1 LLASTLLSGC
11 VLTDETNL
19 TGGDFLAAHGLAAG
33 DSTSRTLALPVLSVE
48 SVPMEG
54 VPGANGTEDVVLGS
68 LGNDSIRLVLGF
80 DLSDKTQWDA
90 RFLKQKDSLVRLRL
104 SALDSFPGMIVRA
117 RFVFLPDASFL
128 PGLFAGLEP
137 SRLGMKE
144 TVDEAQDTLGAASA
158 SNNVHF
164 PLPESVSKQLA
175 TKLADSA
182 SISSGKNGW
191 LAILIDTRPG
201 SSDRKARFSSTVQ
214 LVGPDTAVV
223 ASAPDTSGTV
233 GLGVFESNKAWMS
246 VGFRQAG
253 SPFSF
258 GWWPSG
264 GNRLRARID
273 GGALRSS
280 MYQAFSIANPD
291 SSGGFDN
298 TFNILQARLSTKL
311 SKVRTESDPGY
322 ITISSSVLVDS
333 GDEVKPLPLRGE
345 VPTDSKVGLKLNSED
360 LRLAGYTKDVE
371 LTVNKL
377 EGVVSVVVNI
387 DGSPAVLP
395 TRQSLA
401 RGSFTNWTVSKF
413 YLPIGDSVEFRLS
426 SVIRV
431 RVTTSDSMVKAKH
444 WRLESSPVADDQS
457 RNYDSLRHDAY
468 VWSGTSKIV
477 HEARTPFAQA
487 LNRNKPVEFDLV
499 PSAFSNFSNRL
510 IIEPADSAKLFES
523 VTVVARP
530 LVGRNY

>member
-1 LLASTLLSGC
+1 
-11 VLTDETNL
+11 
-19 TGGDFLAAHGLAAG
+19 
-33 DSTSRTLALPVLSVE
+33 
-48 SVPMEG
+48 
-54 VPGANGTEDVVLGS
+54 
-68 LGNDSIRLVLGF
+68 
-80 DLSDKTQWDA
+80 
-90 RFLKQKDSLVRLRL
+90 
-104 SALDSFPGMIVRA
+104 
-117 RFVFLPDASFL
+117 
-128 PGLFAGLEP
+128 
-137 SRLGMKE
+137 
-144 TVDEAQDTLGAASA
+144 
-158 SNNVHF
+158 
-164 PLPESVSKQLA
+164 
-175 TKLADSA
+175 
-182 SISSGKNGW
+182 
-191 LAILIDTRPG
+191 LAILLDTRTG
-201 SSDRKARFSSTVQ
+201 ASDRKTRFSSTVQ

-273 GGALRSS
+273 GAALRSQ
-280 MYQAFSIANPD
+280 MYQAFSVTNPD
-291 SSGGFDN
+291 TLGGFDN

-311 SKVRTESDPGY
+311 SKVKTENDPGFIN
-322 ITISSSVLVDS
+322 ITSSVLVDS
-333 GDEVKPLPLRGE
+333 GHEKSGQPLVGRVE
-345 VPTDSKVGLKLNSED
+345 DSKVALNLDAED
-360 LRLAGYTKDVE
+360 LRLAGYSKDVE

-377 EGVVSVVVNI
+377 AGVVSVVVNI
-387 DGSPAVLP
+387 DGAPVVLP

-401 RGSFTNWTVSKF
+401 QSNISSWTASKF

-431 RVTTSDSMVKAKH
+431 RITTTDSMLKAKH
-444 WRLESSPVADDQS
+444 WRLESSPVDDYQS
-457 RNYDSLRHDAY
+457 RNDDSLRHDAY
-468 VWSGTSKIV
+468 VWSGSSRIV
-477 HEARTPFAQA
+477 HEVRSSFARA

-499 PSAFSNFSNRL
+499 PTAFVNLSNRL